1 MEFLNEARLDSNTE
15 SRLRKNGIRITSDDF
30 NEVKGKNLIIDTR
43 KYQSLSDNLFMQ
55 KLKKISMDVSDY
67 ANKIVYIP
75 VHKWAIRSK
84 NGIVMSDTPLGA
96 ILRYIKS
103 NPSLFKDEFN
113 GFTFIFYNNSKEYF
127 ALYPDV
133 YKASEFRTVENLIDA
148 LITAHATHGLTGDTK
163 TSPVKDVVKPQDKMS
178 KAELAE
184 KKQELVD
191 AIAAA
196 AESSESEEEAW
207 NKLADNEFV
216 KELISE
222 LEEED
227 DGKPKFNA
235 VRTSRM
241 AKINDEFLDKTI
253 HGQKIRD
260 IISPKEV
267 NKVMSTHL
275 KVGSINDEWQ
285 DLKFKSIQDSYDV
298 NSDIMKILE
307 CFATKSYPIMV
318 TDIKIEDTSTAM
330 DYIETY
336 TVETEDG
343 FGKRSTLVFDVPKFK
358 NKRFM
363 RLRGNEKVM
372 SGQLVLLP
380 CLKTDDDTV
389 QCVSNYNKIFI
400 RRKGLEGRSYPAS
413 DKLIKTLRKLPTN
426 SGIKVY
432 YGDNKAICTKYE
444 LPVDYIDIAAQ
455 VNRIETNLYIFYFNQ
470 DIYYTKY
477 KADKKE
483 GIPIAISRV
492 DNSVIYYKGDNADIL
507 ISNAIAGLI
516 YSENETFRILYKK
529 TKPATRLNYSEASI
543 MANKIPLVVL
553 IGYSLGFDGI
563 KKLLKNTTSII
574 EIDKRTSFD
583 PEKEGI
589 IKFKDKYIKYSIN
602 YSSSMLLNGLSE
614 CPTEDYSV
622 TDKNKK
628 SMWLDF
634 LDEFGGRILADGLDN
649 FVDLF
654 IDPITKEVCDHCKIP
669 SDYFEMLFYANNL
682 LADNKYNRHT
692 DISGNRFRTTELVA
706 GYTYKVLAKAYADY
720 KAQVKRGR
728 KVGISVKRSAV
739 IDAIMQDPMTSD
751 LSILNPL
758 LEIEAANSVSFKGL
772 SGMNSDRSY
781 GLDKRTYDDSMI
793 NKLALSTGFSANVG
807 INRQTTIDMDISGKR
822 GYINK
827 TNPDDMSV
835 TKSFSMAE
843 AVTPFGTTR
852 DDPFRSAMTFI
863 QTAKHSMRTKK
874 SMPLLVTNGADE
886 AMPYISSDTFA
897 YKAKEN
903 GSVTVITK
911 DYMIITYDKVVYTDG
926 NHSYLS
932 ECIDL
937 KNEVKKNS
945 DGGFYVNLKL
955 DTDLK
960 VGDKFKK
967 GDIIAYD
974 RSSYSNKN
982 GEDDNLSY
990 NLGVFA
996 KVAIMN
1002 TDEGFEDSTSI
1013 SDWMSEA
1020 MATDIVTQKEKDL
1033 SKNTNVYEMVKV
1045 GQTIQEGDPLIIFQN
1060 SYDEKD
1066 ANALLKTI
1074 TDPDFVSDLGRIK
1087 LKSKYTGVVQD
1098 IKIYRTCEIRDM
1110 SPSLQKIVTEY
1121 EQKIKAQKKLYE
1133 KYNMPGINTL
1143 DPDYKMAPTGIM
1155 KNNPDGVKIVFYIMY
1170 NDKMS
1175 VGDKLVAQ
1183 SANKG
1188 TVKRIFPKGL
1198 EPFSEYRP
1206 NEKIHAVFAARS
1218 FNARMVTSVWI
1229 SGAINKCMVE
1239 LDRQVKEIMG
1249 IDWKPIE
1256 DME

>member
-1 MEFLNEARLDSNTE
+1 
-15 SRLRKNGIRITSDDF
+15 
-30 NEVKGKNLIIDTR
+30 
-43 KYQSLSDNLFMQ
+43 
-55 KLKKISMDVSDY
+55 
-67 ANKIVYIP
+67 
-75 VHKWAIRSK
+75 
-84 NGIVMSDTPLGA
+84 
-96 ILRYIKS
+96 
-103 NPSLFKDEFN
+103 
-113 GFTFIFYNNSKEYF
+113 
-127 ALYPDV
+127 
-133 YKASEFRTVENLIDA
+133 
-148 LITAHATHGLTGDTK
+148 
-163 TSPVKDVVKPQDKMS
+163 
-178 KAELAE
+178 
-184 KKQELVD
+184 
-191 AIAAA
+191 
-196 AESSESEEEAW
+196 
-207 NKLADNEFV
+207 
-216 KELISE
+216 
-222 LEEED
+222 
-227 DGKPKFNA
+227 
-235 VRTSRM
+235 
-241 AKINDEFLDKTI
+241 
-253 HGQKIRD
+253 
-260 IISPKEV
+260 
-267 NKVMSTHL
+267 
-275 KVGSINDEWQ
+275 
-285 DLKFKSIQDSYDV
+285 
-298 NSDIMKILE
+298 
-307 CFATKSYPIMV
+307 
-318 TDIKIEDTSTAM
+318 
-330 DYIETY
+330 
-336 TVETEDG
+336 
-343 FGKRSTLVFDVPKFK
+343 
-358 NKRFM
+358 
-363 RLRGNEKVM
+363 
-372 SGQLVLLP
+372 
-380 CLKTDDDTV
+380 
-389 QCVSNYNKIFI
+389 
-400 RRKGLEGRSYPAS
+400 
-413 DKLIKTLRKLPTN
+413 
-426 SGIKVY
+426 
-432 YGDNKAICTKYE
+432 
-444 LPVDYIDIAAQ
+444 
-455 VNRIETNLYIFYFNQ
+455 
-470 DIYYTKY
+470 
-477 KADKKE
+477 
-483 GIPIAISRV
+483 
-492 DNSVIYYKGDNADIL
+492 
-507 ISNAIAGLI
+507 
-516 YSENETFRILYKK
+516 
-529 TKPATRLNYSEASI
+529 
-543 MANKIPLVVL
+543 
-553 IGYSLGFDGI
+553 
-563 KKLLKNTTSII
+563 
-574 EIDKRTSFD
+574 
-583 PEKEGI
+583 
-589 IKFKDKYIKYSIN
+589 
-602 YSSSMLLNGLSE
+602 
-614 CPTEDYSV
+614 
-622 TDKNKK
+622 
-628 SMWLDF
+628 MWLDF

-669 SDYFEMLFYANNL
+669 SDYFEMLLYANNL

-793 NKLALSTGFSANVG
+793 NKLALSTGFAANVG
-807 INRQTTIDMDISGKR
+807 INRQTTIDMDVSGKR
-822 GYINK
+822 GYINQSK
-827 TNPDDMSV
+827 PDDMSV
-835 TKSFSMAE
+835 TKTFGMTE

-863 QTAKHSMRTKK
+863 QTSKHSMRTKK

-911 DYMIITYDKVVYTDG
+911 DYMIITYDKAVYTDG
-926 NHSYLS
+926 NHNYLS
-932 ECIDL
+932 ECVDL
-937 KNEVKKNS
+937 KSEVKKSS
-945 DGGFYVNLKL
+945 DGGFFITLKL

-960 VGDKFKK
+960 VGDKFRK

-990 NLGVFA
+990 NVGVLA

-1013 SDWMSEA
+1013 SDWLSEA
-1020 MATDIVTQKEKDL
+1020 MATDIVTQKDKDL
-1033 SKNTNVYEMVKV
+1033 SKNTNVYEMVKI
-1045 GQTIQEGDPLIIFQN
+1045 GQKVQEGDPLIIFQN

-1098 IKIYRTCEIRDM
+1098 IKIYRTCEIKDM

-1121 EQKIKAQKKLYE
+1121 EQRIKAQKKLYE
-1133 KYNMPGINTL
+1133 KYNMPGANTL

-1175 VGDKLVAQ
+1175 IGDKLVAQ

-1188 TVKRIFPKGL
+1188 VVKRIFPKGL

-1218 FNARMVTSVWI
+1218 FNARMVTSVWV